1 MLCVYPYWPH
11 MLLIWGF
18 KVLNPLK
25 TWFVISRCVSGSLD
39 VLKMR
44 FGVVLKCFGVFPR
57 SKNCPTKFDF
67 VQQKL
72 AVYQK
77 KLRGHI
83 GFGLSVQWC
92 AVSLSVMRE

>member
-1 MLCVYPYWPH
+1 M
-11 MLLIWGF
+11 
-18 KVLNPLK
+18 
-25 TWFVISRCVSGSLD
+25 ISRCVSGSLD

-72 AVYQK
+72 AVYQ
-77 KLRGHI
+77 I
-83 GFGLSVQWC
+83 
-92 AVSLSVMRE
+92 AVLQLIKDFAKTGSCL